1 MTIKVEKIPRYN
13 QRKVGFSEISD
24 LRQKSRLKSVGRPA
38 HTRLT
43 SDGRADRFCEKNVDF
58 ASLREMFKIPHL
70 WVDFSL
76 CGSVFRILCVNHGEI
91 SDDFK
96 IICGLMVWVGI
107 FPYRYCTKENPKANT

>member
-1 MTIKVEKIPRYN
+1 MRSFRLE
-13 QRKVGFSEISD
+13 
-24 LRQKSRLKSVGRPA
+24 SRLKSVGRPA

-43 SDGRADRFCEKNVDF
+43 SDGRADRICEKNGDF
-58 ASLREMFKIPHL
+58 ASFREMFKIPHL
-70 WVDFSL
+70 WVGFSL